1 MNTRAQAEQFGRR
14 QLKRFAGKGW
24 TARVWSNMGWHV
36 CFHNKGLNVHC
47 SPSICGRT
55 TFFALLSD
63 EPGGSGGL
71 AAWSPGHRHYTDPNK
86 AARAAI
92 IAAREYVDH
101 LNTAVNQA
109 ENIYD
114 K

>member
-1 MNTRAQAEQFGRR
+1 
-14 QLKRFAGKGW
+14 
-24 TARVWSNMGWHV
+24 MGWHV

-47 SPSICGRT
+47 QQNLFGPT

-92 IAAREYVDH
+92 RAAREYVDH

-109 ENIYD
+109 ERIALEARVTRVRARLFGYLASVL
-114 K
+114 